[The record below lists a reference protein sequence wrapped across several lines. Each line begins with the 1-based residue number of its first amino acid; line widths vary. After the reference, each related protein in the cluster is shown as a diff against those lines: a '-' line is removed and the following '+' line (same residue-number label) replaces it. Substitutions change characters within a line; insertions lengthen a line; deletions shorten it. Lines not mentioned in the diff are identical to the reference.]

1 MVRAADHTLA
11 SCISNHVLGRVVL
24 VSVHALQALDGLGND
39 VDHEDHDQ
47 STPLILACAGG
58 HTKTA
63 MMLLDKGANI
73 HHEAKYGRS
82 PITYACN
89 WGRTAT
95 ALMLLTRGSR
105 VNHETKDGAIP
116 LTRAC
121 ANGHIETAIIL
132 IEMGANMEHRDKT
145 SRTPLDY
152 IVDQS
157 IRDGMQKAIEAYKA
171 TKSAIHQEFSGAME
185 SKAKDLERERIKDRF
200 RYMLSGI
207 LAGGRCANLQMS
219 LLQETAKSLQEE
231 ELDDIFTSQSCS
243 WDRLAWMNRKTNMEG
258 EELENL
264 RRYMSCRQF

>member
-1 MVRAADHTLA
+1 MAGAT
-11 SCISNHVLGRVVL
+11 
-24 VSVHALQALDGLGND
+24 
-39 VDHEDHDQ
+39 VDHEDLDQ

-63 MMLLDKGANI
+63 IMLLDKGANI

-95 ALMLLTRGSR
+95 ALMLLTRGSN
-105 VNHETKDGAIP
+105 VNHETKDGATP

-152 IVDQS
+152 ITDQS
-157 IRDGMQKAIEAYKA
+157 VRDGMQKAIEAYRV
-171 TKSAIHQEFSGAME
+171 TKIAISQEFSGAME
-185 SKAKDLERERIKDRF
+185 NKTKDLERERIKDRF

-219 LLQETAKSLQEE
+219 LLQETARPLVQE
-231 ELDDIFTSQSCS
+231 ELDEIFSSQSCS
-243 WDRLAWMNRKTNMEG
+243 WDRLAWMNRRTNIEG

-264 RRYMSCRQF
+264 RHYMSCRQF

>member
-1 MVRAADHTLA
+1 MVGA
-11 SCISNHVLGRVVL
+11 I
-24 VSVHALQALDGLGND
+24 

-95 ALMLLTRGSR
+95 ALMLLTRGSK

-132 IEMGANMEHRDKT
+132 IEMGANMEHRDRT

-152 IVDQS
+152 VVDQPT
-157 IRDGMQKAIEAYKA
+157 RDGMQRAIEAYKM
-171 TKSAIHQEFSGAME
+171 TKSAIHQEFSGAIE
-185 SKAKDLERERIKDRF
+185 DKAKGLERDRIKDRF
-200 RYMLSGI
+200 RYMLSGV

-219 LLQETAKSLQEE
+219 LLQETAKPLQED
-231 ELDDIFTSQSCS
+231 ELDEIFTSQSCS

-264 RRYMSCRQF
+264 KRYMSCRQF